1 MNKKGFTLIELI
13 AVIVVISIILLIV
26 VPNVTKVLN
35 DKKQTMYESSIS
47 EIEKV
52 AAEYVSSNPDL
63 ITDAVPYN
71 IQLSTLCTE
80 KYISCPIRNPLTE
93 TNFSGYITVDE
104 DENGI
109 YTYNFVSE

>member
-26 VPNVTKVLN
+26 VPNVTKLLQ
-35 DKKQTMYESSIS
+35 DKKQTMYDNSVA
-47 EIEKV
+47 EIEKI
-52 AAEYVSSNPDL
+52 AAQYVSFNPNL
-63 ITDAVPYN
+63 ITDNVPYN

-80 KYISCPIRNPLTE
+80 KYISCPILNPLNN

-104 DENGI
+104 DVNGRD
-109 YTYNFVSE
+109 TYNFVSE